1 LKKLI
6 ALYLLLLSTSLIAQD
21 STGAHYNARKWTIGA
36 ASAAAYAGSLI
47 VLNEAWYKNY
57 PKTSFHSFND
67 SPEWLQVDKIGH
79 AWTAYNCS
87 RATTAMWRWA
97 GFRGKEYNKAILL
110 GSLSGFSYLTVIE
123 LLDAHSANWGWS
135 WTDIAAN
142 TAGTA
147 LFAVQEVRW
156 REQKIDFKFSSH
168 RKSYPGDLTARAN
181 NLYGS
186 SFQERLLKDYNAQ
199 SYWISVN
206 MNDLVPKWRL
216 PPWLSLAVGYGA
228 EGLFGGFNNSV
239 YDENGLPVFIRPDIK
254 RRRQWYLAPD
264 VDLTKI
270 KTRSSFLRTAFATLN
285 CLKFPAPALEFQDGR
300 FRFKPL
306 VF

>member
-1 LKKLI
+1 MF
-6 ALYLLLLSTSLIAQD
+6 AQD
-21 STGAHYNARKWTIGA
+21 SSVVNYKARKWSIGA
-36 ASAAAYAGSLI
+36 ASAAAYAGSLV

-57 PKTSFHSFND
+57 PKTSFHSFDD
-67 SPEWLQVDKIGH
+67 SPEWLQVDKVGH
-79 AWTAYNCS
+79 AWTAYHCS

-97 GFRGKEYNKAILL
+97 GFRGDDYNKAILL

-168 RKSYPGDLTARAN
+168 RKAYPYDRTARAED
-181 NLYGS
+181 LYGS
-186 SFQERLLKDYNAQ
+186 SFPERLLKDYNAQ

-206 MNDLVPKWRL
+206 MNDLVPTWRL
-216 PPWLSLAVGYGA
+216 PSWLSIAVGYGA
-228 EGLFGGFNNSV
+228 DGLFGGFSNSV
-239 YDENGLPVFIRPDIK
+239 YDEDGTPVFIRPDIK

-270 KTRSSFLRTAFATLN
+270 KTKSSFLRTAFATLN
-285 CLKFPAPALEFQDGR
+285 CLKFPAPALEFRDGR
-300 FRFKPL
+300 LRLKAL